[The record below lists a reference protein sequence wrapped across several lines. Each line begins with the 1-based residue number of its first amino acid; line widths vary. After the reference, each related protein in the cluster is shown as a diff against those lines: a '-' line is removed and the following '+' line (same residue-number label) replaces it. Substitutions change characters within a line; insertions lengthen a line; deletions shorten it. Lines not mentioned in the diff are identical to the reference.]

1 MSTTRASSKAAR
13 YAVPVA
19 VITVAVA
26 SVGLVPALAD
36 NGDPKLPKITAEEL
50 VAKVA
55 ESDVEQ
61 FSGTVKTRTS
71 LGLPGENLQGLFQ
84 DFAGAAGAGAG
95 GSGADAD
102 LDPSARLAAL
112 FQGENTLKVAVD
124 GEDRQRATL
133 VSDAGDYTFVHN
145 QGTVWAY
152 DAAAKTAFRATA
164 PDEDAD
170 EDADADTRTPGGS
183 IDKTNPQQAAKELL
197 DALEDTTTVSVDGT
211 TRLAGRDAYQLALK
225 PKNAPDST
233 VDSVRIAVD
242 AKNGMPLKVSLESR
256 DGGKPIGEIGFT
268 SVDFGKPAASTFD
281 FAPPKGTKIVKP
293 EDVDMEKD
301 GNGSAHDALP
311 GLDAIPGLGD
321 LAGIHGDAEGAEGTE
336 DGKDGKDGKV
346 IGEGWNSILMIKGD
360 ADAEGG
366 LPEDGQVGDLVDAYT
381 KKVKGDFGT
390 GRVFSTRLVN
400 TLITDDGTV
409 YVGAVTKDGL
419 IKAANA
425 NH

>member
-84 DFAGAAGAGAG
+84 DFAGAAGAGA
-95 GSGADAD
+95 SGADAD

-170 EDADADTRTPGGS
+170 AEADSDAKTPGGRGG
-183 IDKTNPQQAAKELL
+183 IEKTNPQQAAKELL

-268 SVDFGKPAASTFD
+268 SVDFAKPAASTFD

-293 EDVDMEKD
+293 EDVDMEAD
-301 GNGSAHDALP
+301 GNGSAHGALP

-321 LAGIHGDAEGAEGTE
+321 LPAIPGDTEGAEGAEG
-336 DGKDGKDGKV
+336 GKV

-360 ADAEGG
+360 AEGAEGG
-366 LPEDGQVGDLVDAYT
+366 LPEGGQAGDLVDAYT

-390 GRVFSTRLVN
+390 GRLFSTRLVN